1 MVSMSSVQ
9 YLYLMDPKLTE
20 EMAYL
25 FGWLKH
31 LQANGLKS
39 HWNFDDP
46 QEGCLALSQNLSK
59 SLPWLF
65 PIVHH
70 H

>member
-1 MVSMSSVQ
+1 MG
-9 YLYLMDPKLTE
+9 PKLIE

-25 FGWLKH
+25 FDWLEY
-31 LQANGLKS
+31 LQMNGLKS
-39 HWNFDDP
+39 HWNFDNQQDNCF
-46 QEGCLALSQNLSK
+46 ELSQNLSK